1 MLDDVVD
8 PFGMLAGTA
17 GKIVTDAWTVAMLA
31 FWNAGLWVLRMV
43 FYLMDAFVTPDL
55 RAEGPG
61 AELYRTTFWLAGAL
75 ALLMGMLQL
84 GVAAARRDGGS
95 LARVGVGF
103 AQFGVAWAS
112 WLAYLVALVVACGG
126 LTRGLM
132 QQLLNVTSWSA
143 WDPFGGIELQ
153 DVADATVATVLG
165 LLGLLLLLA
174 ALGHLLV
181 MLTRAGALMVL
192 AATTPVAAAGLLSEV
207 GRSWFWKS
215 LRWAHAAAL
224 SPVLMVLVLG
234 VGVQATTGV
243 ANGLSD
249 GTPAAIGT
257 AIPGV
262 LLILVACFSPM
273 ALFKLLA
280 FVDPGT
286 SSGAALRRG
295 LAASGGLQGLLGGG
309 GASSGAGSAGSGGQ
323 SPGLPSGRFRCPA

>member
-249 GTPAAIGT
+249 GT
-257 AIPGV
+257 
-262 LLILVACFSPM
+262 
-273 ALFKLLA
+273 
-280 FVDPGT
+280 
-286 SSGAALRRG
+286 R
-295 LAASGGLQGLLGGG
+295 
-309 GASSGAGSAGSGGQ
+309 
-323 SPGLPSGRFRCPA
+323 